1 MFLRHKDTKKEGED
15 VLIKNLVFQTF
26 VAYKVGGVGRGDCT
40 EEKRSTTLLY
50 YLVLQCQS

>member
-1 MFLRHKDTKKEGED
+1 MDFCSLGTKTRKKEGED

-40 EEKRSTTLLY
+40 EEKRTTLLY
-50 YLVLQCQS
+50 YYLVLQ